1 MAKFNLDYYSGENFY
16 SDGDIE
22 KEILKIVRTQGS
34 YENMD
39 QVPFPVLYH
48 LSRVR
53 ENILN
58 WYPFRKDAACLE
70 IGSGC
75 GAISGLLCERM
86 KKVVSVELS
95 KQRADINMARHERLD
110 NLEIW
115 VGNLNDMVFGETFDY
130 IVLNGVFEYAPG
142 FTEGDQPCEAFL
154 NNIRR
159 LLKPDGILLI
169 AIENRFGLKYFAG
182 APEDHTDGYFDG
194 IAGYPQN
201 HSVRT
206 FSKGEWERLM
216 ENCGF
221 VNHRFYYPYPD
232 YKFPREIFTEESL
245 KEQKYGLPAWNF
257 TRYRMALFREETVA
271 DTIQQDGRMDYFAN
285 SFLIEMSRQPLD
297 EKKKVLYAKMSTD
310 RDRHFSVA
318 TTIEQQD
325 GNKMVVKRAMTPEA
339 KRHLKNM
346 IKQPEE
352 HGGFRTMVGGEIP
365 DGIAYPFLE
374 EESLGQ
380 QAKRAVYAHDMGKIR
395 KLVHQVY
402 QMCQKETDR
411 VIQRQIRSQEMSGR
425 ERTEFTKVF
434 GTAKMPEDLLCIAP
448 ANIDLILDNI
458 FEKDGDYCVID
469 CEWIF
474 DFPVP
479 VSFILWRCINELYS
493 SYPQLEQE
501 YPVASL
507 LKDYSITGEM
517 ADTFHKWGTYFAE
530 HYAGAN
536 GLLHYSIPE
545 IGVSLEEFRQ
555 RYRAKDSLTCQ
566 LFVDTG
572 KGFREEEK
580 IQAEMVLEDGRFSVS
595 FDLKT
600 FENWKELRFDP
611 LEGKPCICRI
621 DQQGTSA
628 RLKAANAA
636 GRVEKGDLFLTTD
649 PVYQINIKEQRETL
663 KISGTI
669 AVLSM
674 EEALE
679 RANGLLARKSSLA
692 FWRK

>member
-1 MAKFNLDYYSGENFY
+1 
-16 SDGDIE
+16 
-22 KEILKIVRTQGS
+22 
-34 YENMD
+34 
-39 QVPFPVLYH
+39 
-48 LSRVR
+48 
-53 ENILN
+53 
-58 WYPFRKDAACLE
+58 
-70 IGSGC
+70 
-75 GAISGLLCERM
+75 M

-374 EESLGQ
+374 EKSLGQ

-600 FENWKELRFDP
+600 FENWKALRFDP
-611 LEGKPCICRI
+611 LEGKPCICQI
-621 DQQGTSA
+621 DPQGTSA
-628 RLKAANAA
+628 KLKAANAA
-636 GRVEKGDLFLTTD
+636 GKVEKGDLFLTVD
-649 PVYQINIKEQRETL
+649 PVYQVNIKEQQKTL
-663 KISGTI
+663 KIGGMIT
-669 AVLSM
+669 VLSM

-679 RANGLLARKSSLA
+679 RANGLLGKKNGLA

>member
-34 YENMD
+34 YENMA

-458 FEKDGDYCVID
+458 FEKDGGYCVID

-600 FENWKELRFDP
+600 FENWKALRFDP

-649 PVYQINIKEQRETL
+649 PVYQINIKEHYGYL
-663 KISGTI
+663 
-669 AVLSM
+669 AVIL
-674 EEALE
+674 
-679 RANGLLARKSSLA
+679 
-692 FWRK
+692 

>member
-458 FEKDGDYCVID
+458 FEKDGGYCVID

-600 FENWKELRFDP
+600 FENWKALRFDP

-649 PVYQINIKEQRETL
+649 PVYQINIKEQQETL

>member
-374 EESLGQ
+374 EKSLGQ

-402 QMCQKETDR
+402 QMCQKETDQ
-411 VIQRQIRSQEMSGR
+411 VIRRQIRSQEMSGR
-425 ERTEFTKVF
+425 ERTEFTQVF
-434 GTAKMPEDLLCIAP
+434 GTAKMPENLQCIAP

-458 FEKDGDYCVID
+458 FEKDGKYCVID
-469 CEWIF
+469 CEWSF

-479 VSFILWRCINELYS
+479 VSFILWRTINELYS
-493 SYPQLEQE
+493 SYPQFEQE
-501 YPVASL
+501 YPAAEF
-507 LKDYSITGEM
+507 LKEYGITGEM
-517 ADTFHKWGTYFAE
+517 ADTFRRWGTYFAE
-530 HYAGAN
+530 HYVGAN
-536 GLLHYSIPE
+536 RLMNYSIPE
-545 IGVSLEEFRQ
+545 IGISLEEFRQ
-555 RYRAKDSLTCQ
+555 RYREKECLTSQ

-572 KGFREEEK
+572 NGFREEEK
-580 IQAEMVLEDGRFSVS
+580 LQAETILEEGRFSVT
-595 FDLKT
+595 FDLKD
-600 FENWKELRFDP
+600 FKNYRALRFDP
-611 LEGKPCICRI
+611 LEGKPCICQI
-621 DQQGTSA
+621 DPQGTSA
-628 RLKAANAA
+628 KLKAANAA
-636 GRVEKGDLFLTTD
+636 GKVEKGDLFLTVD
-649 PVYQINIKEQRETL
+649 PVYQVNIKEQQETL
-663 KISGTI
+663 KIGGMIT
-669 AVLSM
+669 VLSM

-679 RANGLLARKSSLA
+679 RANGLLGKKNGLA

>member
-600 FENWKELRFDP
+600 FENWKALRFDP

-649 PVYQINIKEQRETL
+649 PVYQINIKEQQETL

-669 AVLSM
+669 AVLSV

>member
-402 QMCQKETDR
+402 QMCQKENDR

-600 FENWKELRFDP
+600 FENWKALRFDP

>member
-374 EESLGQ
+374 EKSLGQ

-595 FDLKT
+595 FDLIT
-600 FENWKELRFDP
+600 FENWKALRFDP

-649 PVYQINIKEQRETL
+649 PVYQINIKEQQETL